1 MPPTK
6 RELVSDAALAREAMD
21 AAEAIALRAGWIVM
35 DLLDRGRTVE
45 RKRSAVDLVTDADRR
60 SEVFIVGEL
69 ERRFPDHAIV
79 AEEGGG
85 RDAAT
90 PYRWHIDPVDGTSN
104 YAHGY
109 PIFCISIGLCEG
121 DRPIAGVVR
130 APALGETFKASRGGG
145 AYLNERRIRVSE
157 VSTLADALVAT
168 GFPYYRRER
177 AAELL
182 GLAGEFMQRTTGIR
196 RAGAAAWDLA
206 NVACGRLDGF
216 WEEGLSS
223 WDVAA
228 GSLLIEEA
236 GGRVSDYQGG
246 PLALTGPSILASNGK
261 LHDAML
267 ALTRPYRLDPPRRP

>member
-1 MPPTK
+1 MTD
-6 RELVSDAALAREAMD
+6 RALAREAMEV
-21 AAEAIALRAGWIVM
+21 AESIALRAGWIVL
-35 DLLDRGRTVE
+35 DLLDRRRTIE

-60 SEVFIVGEL
+60 SETFVVAEL

-85 RDAAT
+85 HDART

-109 PIFCISIGLCEG
+109 PIFCVSIALCEN

-130 APALGETFKASRGGG
+130 APALGETFKAHRGGG
-145 AYLNERRIRVSE
+145 AYLNERRIGVSE
-157 VSTLADALVAT
+157 VATLADALVAT

-177 AAELL
+177 AKELL
-182 GLAGEFMQRTTGIR
+182 ALAGEFMQRTTGIR

-206 NVACGRLDGF
+206 NVACGRLDAF

-228 GSLLIEEA
+228 GSLIIEEA
-236 GGRVSDYQGG
+236 GGRVSDYQGA
-246 PLALTGPSILASNGK
+246 PLDLYGPSIVATNGR
-261 LHDAML
+261 LH
-267 ALTRPYRLDPPRRP
+267 